1 MDDDGFT
8 SAPMEQVMIS
18 SFFGVFIDLII
29 GFFVLIIKSFDNQTE
44 IWAWL
49 SSPLIVKL
57 FEVLDDDHDY
67 FVYKTF
73 THKSNKP
80 D

>member
-8 SAPMEQVMIS
+8 SDPMEQGMIS

-44 IWAWL
+44 IWA
-49 SSPLIVKL
+49 
-57 FEVLDDDHDY
+57 
-67 FVYKTF
+67 
-73 THKSNKP
+73 
-80 D
+80 